1 MSTVFGYCRVSTMHQ
16 KLDRQIENIRS
27 RYPDAVNISEKYT
40 GTTVTDRPAFPKLCK
55 ALKAGD
61 TVVFDS
67 VSRMSRNAEEG
78 FNTYMDLYNR
88 GVNLIFLNEPMI
100 NTSVYRGAVDAAH
113 SQGKIQVSTGKASA
127 DNLTNALTKALETFM
142 LDVAK
147 EQIQIAFNEAQTE
160 VDNKRKWIKN
170 GLESKRAK
178 GETVG
183 RVKGSTYETKK
194 AKACKANILKMSA
207 DFNGSMSDK
216 EVIEVLKIARNS
228 YYKYKAELKEA
239 QAAQ

>member
-16 KLDRQIENIRS
+16 KLDRQIENVRS
-27 RYPDAVNISEKYT
+27 RYPDAVIISEKYT
-40 GTTVTDRPAFPKLCK
+40 GTTVTDRPAFTKLCK

-100 NTSVYRGAVDAAH
+100 NTDVYSNSVSEGNGLPIV
-113 SQGKIQVSTGKASA
+113 GNEIA
-127 DNLTNALTKALETFM
+127 DVYIEATRKVFEIIARN
-142 LDVAK
+142 
-147 EQIQIAFNEAQTE
+147 QIRVAFNEAQTE